1 MDKSN
6 ELTPSATV
14 TKYTVEVRG
23 MKETTSSNTIRY
35 YFESRR
41 GANCDVIDIRY
52 VPNKRM
58 YLLTFDG
65 NEDVSVIFKKE
76 HKVEGAVL
84 HVEEHVAP
92 TYCKNKAMITGLN
105 AKSSKD
111 NVTNFIEAR
120 TKQDV
125 ASVEFGDE
133 ESGTAII
140 TFLKPVDIGQL
151 QAVCKKRTLD
161 GNHIEVH
168 NVAESDCIIVK
179 GFSPKTTSGTIEY
192 YFDNKRRSGV
202 EGVVKTEMNT
212 DQGYC
217 VVYFQDPK
225 NAMAACENSHIIDKC
240 KLTVQIFYDC
250 LGIHHD
256 EDKAAFEVPQ
266 PVYITNIDNKKLKFL
281 LHSTLS
287 QSQLCEQLQ
296 AINAEITW
304 PSSSD
309 DNKVE
314 MKCTLS
320 KEKSG
325 YQKLAQTWSRD
336 VKEGVDKYLQ
346 SLQVDKH
353 SVAEN
358 LHTLLMSRL
367 KELNMENP
375 DNVSVII
382 EKTTSFEI
390 YIVGHKTPVQTL
402 SAIIKE
408 MIKDI
413 TKDITR
419 KSKEMSDMI
428 SFKHHQLILLEYTH
442 FADKLKSKYVGI
454 DIQIDTKGN
463 VVKFCGTRVDI
474 TAAKVEIFEI
484 LNGIVSECFG
494 KRSKLFIQYLKRPD
508 VEKKIYGKFQ
518 ASGTVGV
525 LDLQDGTIYV
535 HAMTNNEADT
545 CAEILK
551 ESIIEISL
559 DIENWQTPVLNSRE
573 FGRYIEDLED
583 EYRNTIL
590 EITTNQLD
598 EVAIYC
604 LSQSDGHLVHKKLS
618 DFISMNGVQE
628 KSYQLSPDDV
638 KLLQELMKEE
648 IEKLEKELK
657 QENIVFNIT
666 HNSIFIKGQGKAFED
681 AVKEVESLLKC
692 INSVASNSKFQKVV
706 KKVMG
711 KTKLKQ
717 IGEDGNESSDD
728 DLDDGTRT
736 DSKGIV
742 QGNASEIACFT
753 TNGNKEVLIIKGDIT
768 QLDVDVIVNA
778 ANKDLQHKGG
788 LARVLVKI
796 GGKSIQDECE
806 QYITKS
812 GPLSDG
818 EVFCSK
824 SGDLNCKM
832 IAHAVGP
839 TWKGGKHNEEKYLVQ
854 CIETCLAVTEK
865 NKFASIAIPA
875 LCTGIFHYP
884 SEAATNV
891 IVEIVKDYFRVH
903 PSSCIQTVCLC
914 DVVFDTVKL
923 FQKAANMHFAK
934 TASKGLTAASD
945 QQNVQI
951 GNIEI
956 KIIKGQLAKMKVG
969 AIVNTTSKELKL
981 DHGAVSASL
990 LKNGGPSLQQECSQN
1005 YPNGINYG
1013 AIAVTSGGNLKCK
1026 IVCHGCLNQWRKE
1039 GSEIKELEKFVMECL
1054 STASKNKCSSIAFPA
1069 MGTGKLRYPAGL
1081 VAKSLH
1087 KCVEEFSLQNPKSV
1101 ITEVLFVVYDK
1112 DHDTVKAFETEENHR
1127 KKTSTVK
1134 NTDRILK
1141 GGISSVVFSRMN
1153 DEEKREV
1160 LKTAIAAKQ
1169 HFEEELKETK
1179 DEMKKK
1185 DEELDQLQKKVSNR
1199 QLLMHG
1205 EKEALEGNKVVYF
1218 DLYPERAYK
1227 EGSAAQTHFRLAE
1240 SQFYRLISG
1249 SGNSFTVNKVQ
1260 YVVNPPLVKHFHKAI
1275 DDMKKHRGAKMA
1287 YPILAFHGT
1296 QATNI
1301 KSIVENNFKVPGQ
1314 QGFAHRTDTGFYGR
1328 GVYFSEYPGY
1338 SMGYISGATQLLL
1351 CQVLPGNVYVCP
1363 AVIQGASLQQGHD
1376 SHMSPDKKELVIFN
1390 SHHILPFYIVH
1401 YTTRGFAYQQKKF

>member
-1 MDKSN
+1 
-6 ELTPSATV
+6 
-14 TKYTVEVRG
+14 
-23 MKETTSSNTIRY
+23 
-35 YFESRR
+35 
-41 GANCDVIDIRY
+41 
-52 VPNKRM
+52 
-58 YLLTFDG
+58 
-65 NEDVSVIFKKE
+65 
-76 HKVEGAVL
+76 
-84 HVEEHVAP
+84 
-92 TYCKNKAMITGLN
+92 
-105 AKSSKD
+105 
-111 NVTNFIEAR
+111 
-120 TKQDV
+120 
-125 ASVEFGDE
+125 
-133 ESGTAII
+133 
-140 TFLKPVDIGQL
+140 
-151 QAVCKKRTLD
+151 
-161 GNHIEVH
+161 
-168 NVAESDCIIVK
+168 
-179 GFSPKTTSGTIEY
+179 
-192 YFDNKRRSGV
+192 
-202 EGVVKTEMNT
+202 
-212 DQGYC
+212 
-217 VVYFQDPK
+217 
-225 NAMAACENSHIIDKC
+225 
-240 KLTVQIFYDC
+240 
-250 LGIHHD
+250 
-256 EDKAAFEVPQ
+256 
-266 PVYITNIDNKKLKFL
+266 
-281 LHSTLS
+281 
-287 QSQLCEQLQ
+287 
-296 AINAEITW
+296 
-304 PSSSD
+304 
-309 DNKVE
+309 
-314 MKCTLS
+314 
-320 KEKSG
+320 
-325 YQKLAQTWSRD
+325 
-336 VKEGVDKYLQ
+336 
-346 SLQVDKH
+346 
-353 SVAEN
+353 
-358 LHTLLMSRL
+358 MSRL
-367 KELNMENP
+367 NELNIENP

-382 EKTTSFEI
+382 EKSTSFEI
-390 YIVGHKTPVQTL
+390 YIVGHKTHVQTL
-402 SAIIKE
+402 SAIIKD

-419 KSKEMSDMI
+419 KSKEISDMI
-428 SFKHHQLILLEYTH
+428 SLKHHQLILLEYTH
-442 FADKLKSKYVGI
+442 FADTLKSKYESMNV
-454 DIQIDTKGN
+454 QVDTKGN
-463 VVKFCGTRVDI
+463 VVTFCGTKADI
-474 TAAKVEIFEI
+474 TAAKVHIYEII
-484 LNGIVSECFG
+484 NGIVSECFG
-494 KRSKLFIQYLKRPD
+494 KRSKRFIQYLIRPD

-525 LDLQDGTIYV
+525 LDLQDETIYIYS
-535 HAMTNNEADT
+535 MTNNDADT

-598 EVAIYC
+598 EVALYC
-604 LSQSDGHLVHKKLS
+604 LSKSDCHLVHKKLS

-628 KSYQLSPDDV
+628 KSYKLSPDDV
-638 KLLQELMKEE
+638 KLLQELMKGE

-657 QENIVFNIT
+657 HKNIVFNIR
-666 HNSIFIKGQGKAFED
+666 HDSIFIKGQGKAFED
-681 AVKEVESLLKC
+681 AVKEVEYLLKC

-736 DSKGIV
+736 DSKGII
-742 QGNASEIACFT
+742 QGNASEVACFT

-778 ANKDLQHKGG
+778 ANRDLQHKGG
-788 LARVLVKI
+788 LARVLVNR

-818 EVFCSK
+818 EVFCSE

-923 FQKAANMHFAK
+923 FKKAANMHFSK
-934 TASKGLTAASD
+934 TAAKGLTAASD
-945 QQNVQI
+945 QQNVQT

-956 KIIKGQLAKMKVG
+956 KIVKGQLARMKVG

-1013 AIAVTSGGNLKCK
+1013 DIAVTSGGNLKCK

-1054 STASKNKCSSIAFPA
+1054 STASKHKCSSIAFPA

-1081 VAKSLH
+1081 VAKSLY

-1160 LKTAIAAKQ
+1160 
-1169 HFEEELKETK
+1169 
-1179 DEMKKK
+1179 
-1185 DEELDQLQKKVSNR
+1185 SNR

-1249 SGNSFTVNKVQ
+1249 SGNS
-1260 YVVNPPLVKHFHKAI
+1260 KAI

-1296 QATNI
+1296 IEANI

-1314 QGFAHRTDTGFYGR
+1314 QGFAHRHNNGYYGR
-1328 GVYFSEYPGY
+1328 GVYFSEFPGY

-1351 CQVLPGNVYVCP
+1351 SQVLPGNVYVCP
-1363 AVIQGASLQQGHD
+1363 SVIHGASLQQGYD

-1401 YTTRGFAYQQKKF
+1401 YTTGAFAYNQVSSFIYVFCLEITLNVPIVNVN